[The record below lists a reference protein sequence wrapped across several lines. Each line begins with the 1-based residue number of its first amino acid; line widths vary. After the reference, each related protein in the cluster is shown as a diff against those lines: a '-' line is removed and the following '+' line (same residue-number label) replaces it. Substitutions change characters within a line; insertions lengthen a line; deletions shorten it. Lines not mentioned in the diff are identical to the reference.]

1 MANDCRVAYPKKS
14 EEVPTTNLKP
24 IQFKNQ
30 PQICINEII
39 GIKVGPSEFY
49 MLMVESYQCFWN
61 IVDLNDEEKKK
72 SFIYVNSENVALYS
86 STLVIEKILKQVEY
100 ESARRKKTR

>member
-1 MANDCRVAYPKKS
+1 MSRFESLYISVVGFFNKWRMIAGLHIQKKS

-49 MLMVESYQCFWN
+49 KLMVQSYQNCWN
-61 IVDLNDEEKKK
+61 MADWK
-72 SFIYVNSENVALYS
+72 
-86 STLVIEKILKQVEY
+86 
-100 ESARRKKTR
+100 